1 MIGVIFNDHRMASRR
16 SRARSDKRE
25 PWPEKDDN
33 NQAAYGRFSF
43 DERM

>member
-25 PWPEKDDN
+25 PWPEKDEPN
-33 NQAAYGRFSF
+33 SAPLEGTQ
-43 DERM
+43 